1 MTVLCKKAFFSTG
14 TRSVLFFLFS
24 IFMHLILFLQV
35 RSALSHSPSLR
46 LLGKTGGPTDAR
58 EIAFFPRMATP
69 GSKTHSV
76 KDSPVQVAPSGT
88 VSDSHSK
95 SSTPSETPAKGIGQ
109 GGSATDYGSVL
120 HAYLDSEKI
129 YPSHLK
135 SLGLSGIVKVRFQV
149 SREGFLEDI
158 EVADSQAP
166 ALLQREALKFLKTLD
181 RVPAPPTHLTQQ
193 QLHFELPLRY
203 ELKS

>member
-1 MTVLCKKAFFSTG
+1 MTVLCKKAFFSPG
-14 TRSVLFFLFS
+14 IRSTAFFLFS

-35 RSALSHSPSLR
+35 RSALSHSPTLR

-58 EIAFFPRMATP
+58 EIAFFPRMAAP
-69 GSKTHSV
+69 GSKPASV
-76 KDSPVQVAPSGT
+76 KNSPVEVPPSESAST
-88 VSDSHSK
+88 STSK

-109 GGSATDYGSVL
+109 GGSATDYVSVL
-120 HAYLDSEKI
+120 HAYLDAEKI

-135 SLGLSGIVKVRFQV
+135 SLGLSGIVKVKFQV
-149 SREGFLEDI
+149 SREGFLEGI
-158 EVADSQAP
+158 EVIDAQAP

-181 RVPAPPTHLTQQ
+181 RVPVPPTHLTQQ